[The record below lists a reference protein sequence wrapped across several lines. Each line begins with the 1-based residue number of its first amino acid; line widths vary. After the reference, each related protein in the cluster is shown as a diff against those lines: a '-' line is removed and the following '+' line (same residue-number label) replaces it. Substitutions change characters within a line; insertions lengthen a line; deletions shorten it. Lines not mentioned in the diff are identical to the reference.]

1 MTILCLCRQ
10 AHHCKP
16 IPGYSEAFR
25 NLGIEF
31 WCADN
36 SIAFDAPLNGV
47 LRSCPR
53 APSAIFHRES
63 AYPLFPIGLEHS
75 EIPTMCFHP

>member
-1 MTILCLCRQ
+1 MTILCLCRE

-36 SIAFDAPLNGV
+36 SIAFDAPQRRAAFV
-47 LRSCPR
+47 STRSFGDFSP
-53 APSAIFHRES
+53 
-63 AYPLFPIGLEHS
+63 
-75 EIPTMCFHP
+75 